1 MDTDQETGVDAMD
14 ALVDALDD
22 PEHEATVDDGEDSSL
37 DDSGD
42 DDGEQESQPELVD
55 LDGKRVEIPPGTP
68 PALVDA
74 VKKMTADLKAD
85 YTRKTQGAA
94 EAARSVQMKEA
105 NLQLQEQFIR
115 ANSQRMA
122 QLTNAQERLTQYD
135 QIDWQ
140 GLIDADPV
148 HAQKLQVSFQQERRA
163 AEQLHQQMLHDE
175 DQRRQ
180 AAAAYQMQRVAE
192 GAALLHKQIPK
203 WGDDKKRQVLEN
215 ALTYGYSR
223 EEFDGLSDPR
233 HVMVLHDAAQWR
245 ALQAQKKTAM
255 QKVTDA
261 PRVVRPGTAPTQQ
274 PKSKSAFD
282 RLRKSGRVEDL
293 ASLL

>member
-22 PEHEATVDDGEDSSL
+22 DEQEATVDDGEDSGP
-37 DDSGD
+37 DDSG
-42 DDGEQESQPELVD
+42 DDGEQESQLELID
-55 LDGKRVEIPPGTP
+55 LDGKRLEIPPGTP
-68 PALVDA
+68 PALVEA

-94 EAARSVQMKEA
+94 EAARSVQMKES
-105 NLQLQEQFIR
+105 NLQLQQQLIQ
-115 ANSQRMA
+115 ANSQRIA
-122 QLTNAQERLTQYD
+122 QLTNAQSRLTQYD

-148 HAQKLQVSFQQERRA
+148 HAQKMQVAYQQERRSFD
-163 AEQLHQQMLHDE
+163 ELYQQFVHDE
-175 DQRRQ
+175 DQRSQ
-180 AAAAYQMQRVAE
+180 AAAAYQMQKVAE
-192 GAALLHKQIPK
+192 GEALLQKAIPK
-203 WGDDKKRQVLEN
+203 WGADKKRQVLEN
-215 ALTYGYSR
+215 ALTYGYAR
-223 EEFDGLSDPR
+223 EELDSLADPR

-261 PRVVRPGTAPTQQ
+261 PRVVRPGTAPTQ
-274 PKSKSAFD
+274 PKNKSAFD

>member
-1 MDTDQETGVDAMD
+1 MDTDQDTGVDAMD

-22 PEHEATVDDGEDSSL
+22 DEQEATVDDGEDSGL

-42 DDGEQESQPELVD
+42 DSEQESQLELID
-55 LDGKRVEIPPGTP
+55 LDGKRLEIPPGTP
-68 PALVDA
+68 PALVEA

-94 EAARSVQMKEA
+94 EAARSVQMKES
-105 NLQLQEQFIR
+105 NLQLQQQLIQ

-122 QLTNAQERLTQYD
+122 QLTNAQSRLTQYD

-148 HAQKLQVSFQQERRA
+148 HAQKMQVAYQQERRSFD
-163 AEQLHQQMLHDE
+163 ELYQQFVHDE
-175 DQRRQ
+175 DQRTQ
-180 AAAAYQMQRVAE
+180 AAAAYQMQKVAE
-192 GAALLHKQIPK
+192 GAALLQKAIPK
-203 WGDDKKRQVLEN
+203 WGDEKRRQVLES
-215 ALTYGYSR
+215 ALTYGYAR
-223 EEFDGLSDPR
+223 EELDGLSDHR
-233 HVMVLHDAAQWR
+233 HVLVLHDAAQWR

-261 PRVVRPGTAPTQQ
+261 PRVVRPGTAPSQQ